1 MTKENNEN
9 FKSFTKCWI
18 FDNGCVDNDDKVR
31 DHYHIIE
38 RYKYRGCAHRDCN
51 TNLKLNRKIP
61 IVFNHLKN
69 YDSHLIMQEL
79 GKFNLKTNVILN
91 EVEKYMS
98 FAINNMLSFI
108 GSFQYLSSSL
118 DNLVGNLDKV
128 DFKYLSQELVN
139 KALNPLNQKGF
150 SKV

>member
-9 FKSFTKCWI
+9 FNSFTKCWI
-18 FDNGCVDNDDKVR
+18 FDNGYVDNDDKIR
-31 DHYHIIE
+31 DHCHIIE
-38 RYKYRGCAHRDCN
+38 RYRGSAYRDCN
-51 TNLKLNRKIP
+51 INLKLNRKIP
-61 IVFNHLKN
+61 IVFHHLKN

-79 GKFNLKTNVILN
+79 GKFNLKINVILN

-98 FAINNMLSFI
+98 FTINNILSFI

-118 DNLVGNLDKV
+118 DNLVGNLGKV

-139 KALNPLNQKGF
+139 KALNKLNQKGF